1 MTSPTPLDLTI
12 LILCRDEERSIA
24 QCVKDASGFLERN
37 AICGEVLVLDNDSQ
51 DRSAQFA
58 KQAGARVVTEARSGY
73 GSAIIAGI
81 AAARGRFVILGD
93 GDGEHDLRAL
103 EPFWERLQEGYHLVV
118 GNRFVH
124 PPSAGAMRF
133 LNRYIGVPLLSG
145 IGNILYRSPVHD
157 FHCGLRGFD
166 TMRVRALNLNAP
178 GMEAA
183 SEMLIKAVH
192 HNLRITEVPVSQ
204 RPAADPLRT
213 PHLRIWRDGWRHL
226 KLLLLFSPRWLF
238 LYPGRL
244 GIVSGLF
251 LLIIAPWFSSV
262 FGVYSMLFGTG
273 ALVCGVQLFVF
284 CLASN
289 LLGEIQGLSDSE
301 WLTSLM
307 KRYPVLDIAV
317 VIGLMF
323 GVLGGA
329 GCLWSL
335 YTWSQGNDGGGVTT
349 VTNIETRLRIAIPS
363 ITMLIL
369 AVQSFFSGFLITF
382 VRSVTA
388 ELPETT
394 NQMHPPSR

>member
-1 MTSPTPLDLTI
+1 MTSPTPILDLTI

-58 KQAGARVVTEARSGY
+58 KQAGARVVAEARPGY
-73 GSAIIAGI
+73 GNAIIAGI

-93 GDGEHDLRAL
+93 GDGEHDLSVL

-124 PPSAGAMRF
+124 PSSVNAMRF

-145 IGNILYRSPVHD
+145 MGNLLYRSPIHD

-166 TMRVRALNLNAP
+166 ITHVRALNLNAP

-204 RPAADPLRT
+204 RPAADPLRI
-213 PHLRIWRDGWRHL
+213 PHMRIWRDGWRHL

-238 LYPGRL
+238 LYPGCL
-244 GIVSGLF
+244 GMMSGLF
-251 LLIIAPWFSSV
+251 LLGVPLWLPSV
-262 FGVYSMLFGTG
+262 FGVYSMLFGLG
-273 ALVCGVQLFVF
+273 ASSCGTQLIGFYVV
-284 CLASN
+284 AN
-289 LLGEIQGLSDSE
+289 LLRGTLGLNGGE
-301 WLTSLM
+301 WLAWV
-307 KRYPVLDIAV
+307 RRHPVLEVLLI
-317 VIGLMF
+317 IGLTF
-323 GVLGGA
+323 AFLGLGGA
-329 GCLWSL
+329 LWSL
-335 YTWSQGNDGGGVTT
+335 YVWAQAWRDWT
-349 VTNIETRLRIAIPS
+349 VADVVGIERRLQIAIPS
-363 ITMLIL
+363 VALLISSI
-369 AVQSFFSGFLITF
+369 QSVFFGFLILF
-382 VRSVTA
+382 VA
-388 ELPETT
+388 EMESQPTRR
-394 NQMHPPSR
+394 QHQ